1 MFMRRKAQVTKK
13 KVEIETPEEEIKE
26 EEQQE
31 EKAEEQTAEEKLSA
45 ELAAQK
51 EAYLRLAAEYDN
63 FRKRT
68 VKEKEES
75 FTNAKST
82 VFADL
87 LPVLDNFDRA
97 LATEDASLEDFKK
110 GVEMTYTQFSDVF
123 KNYGVETFG
132 EPGDQ
137 FDPNIHNAVMHEDDE
152 SLEANVVKEVFQKG
166 YKIKDKIL
174 RPAMVKVAN

>member
-1 MFMRRKAQVTKK
+1 
-13 KVEIETPEEEIKE
+13 
-26 EEQQE
+26 
-31 EKAEEQTAEEKLSA
+31 
-45 ELAAQK
+45 
-51 EAYLRLAAEYDN
+51 
-63 FRKRT
+63 
-68 VKEKEES
+68 
-75 FTNAKST
+75 
-82 VFADL
+82 
-87 LPVLDNFDRA
+87 
-97 LATEDASLEDFKK
+97 
-110 GVEMTYTQFSDVF
+110 MTYTQFSEVF